1 MGKSKLLLPLS
12 GVHVM
17 PWILLILAVVCEV
30 FGTLSLKLSNGF
42 SILGPSI
49 AVVAGY
55 SLSFI
60 LLARVLKTME
70 VGVAYAAWSGLGT
83 ALVAIAGILVFGES
97 ASLAKAVCIMMIV
110 GGVIGLHFFDT
121 GVNA

>member
-1 MGKSKLLLPLS
+1 LS
-12 GVHVM
+12 GARRM

-42 SILGPSI
+42 SVPGPSI

-55 SLSFI
+55 GLSFI

-83 ALVAIAGILVFGES
+83 ALVAIAGIFIFGES
-97 ASLAKAVCIMMIV
+97 ATLAKAVCITMIV
-110 GGVIGLHFFDT
+110 GGVIGLHFFDA
-121 GVNA
+121 GASVSGANV